1 MPAYITVSRK
11 DIAESGALRKVL
23 LCRLRR
29 DGFKWYE
36 ACRNGPTGT
45 EFTGEEPEGVRFTV
59 RGDRVFLRANGDT
72 REVVRLRIP
81 DSGEYHIFA
90 DTPKLARC

>member
-23 LCRLRR
+23 LCRLR
-29 DGFKWYE
+29 
-36 ACRNGPTGT
+36 
-45 EFTGEEPEGVRFTV
+45 
-59 RGDRVFLRANGDT
+59 NGDT